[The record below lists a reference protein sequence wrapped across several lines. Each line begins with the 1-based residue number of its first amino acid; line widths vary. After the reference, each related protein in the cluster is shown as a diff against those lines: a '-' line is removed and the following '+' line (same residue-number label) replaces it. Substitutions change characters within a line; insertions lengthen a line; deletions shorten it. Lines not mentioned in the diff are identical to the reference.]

1 MAFYRVYVAHGFQIL
16 APDLL
21 NASGVASQ
29 IPHNFYYL
37 VSRTSCAAVS
47 EVLDYL
53 AAKCLSRGGPRR
65 AVLDLKVSPNTSE
78 NYARDLCDFVN
89 FLDSRD
95 RRIADIEVD
104 DLFDYVDTMFGKQ
117 SSVTSQEFAAATI
130 QRRLSTMRQF
140 LIWCQKEGRL
150 RNRFEIE
157 TVVSSSGKEF
167 EILEPTC

>member
-65 AVLDLKVSPNTSE
+65 AVLGWIQP
-78 NYARDLCDFVN
+78 
-89 FLDSRD
+89 
-95 RRIADIEVD
+95 VD
-104 DLFDYVDTMFGKQ
+104 
-117 SSVTSQEFAAATI
+117 ATP
-130 QRRLSTMRQF
+130 
-140 LIWCQKEGRL
+140 G
-150 RNRFEIE
+150 
-157 TVVSSSGKEF
+157 
-167 EILEPTC
+167 